1 MIREGAQILI
11 EKANSNFNSA
21 VILLSAPE
29 FYPDT
34 IAFLLQQSI
43 EQYLKAF
50 LSQHGEGYPKIHDLY
65 VLLEHCKELD
75 ADFAEIDVED
85 FDLLN
90 YYAVSGRYSDDLM
103 AGMDEIKSFEN
114 TAKQL
119 QVMISQKLT

>member
-1 MIREGAQILI
+1 
-11 EKANSNFNSA
+11 
-21 VILLSAPE
+21 
-29 FYPDT
+29 
-34 IAFLLQQSI
+34 
-43 EQYLKAF
+43 
-50 LSQHGEGYPKIHDLY
+50 